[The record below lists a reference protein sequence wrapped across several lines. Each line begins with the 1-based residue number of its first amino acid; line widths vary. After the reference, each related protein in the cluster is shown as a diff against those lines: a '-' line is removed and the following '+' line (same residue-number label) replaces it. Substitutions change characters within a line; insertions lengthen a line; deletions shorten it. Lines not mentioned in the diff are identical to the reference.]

1 LGFDNGGSHRRDRF
15 AKALGADP
23 AQRALLLDESSTIPM
38 KRKRKRNYS
47 RQFLCE
53 MAPRSY

>member
-1 LGFDNGGSHRRDRF
+1 M
-15 AKALGADP
+15 GADP